1 MGGYG
6 GHQRPGGAYRNKHE
20 HHRFAVIFSPP
31 YYLASSL
38 TLTSSLCLL
47 RVALCLPR
55 VALLASASSPC
66 PSLCVGGVG
75 FLLLPTEP
83 NEVAWAAP
91 GGVGFFT

>member
-47 RVALCLPR
+47 RC
-55 VALLASASSPC
+55 
-66 PSLCVGGVG
+66 
-75 FLLLPTEP
+75 
-83 NEVAWAAP
+83 
-91 GGVGFFT
+91 

>member
-55 VALLASASSPC
+55 VALLASALSPC
-66 PSLCVGGVG
+66 PSLCVGGVE
-75 FLLLPTEP
+75 FLVLLLEP
-83 NEVAWAAP
+83 N
-91 GGVGFFT
+91 

>member
-47 RVALCLPR
+47 RVAL
-55 VALLASASSPC
+55 LASALSPC

-75 FLLLPTEP
+75 FLVFLLAP
-83 NEVAWAAP
+83 N
-91 GGVGFFT
+91 